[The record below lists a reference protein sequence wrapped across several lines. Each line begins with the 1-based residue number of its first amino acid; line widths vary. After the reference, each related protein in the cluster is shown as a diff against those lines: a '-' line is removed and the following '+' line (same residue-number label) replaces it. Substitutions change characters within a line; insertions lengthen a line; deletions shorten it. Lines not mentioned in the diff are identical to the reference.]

1 MCIPNKID
9 EVPSNL
15 PQRIGKSV
23 IIHIF
28 LVKSKING
36 IAQYGQQVQ
45 TKVFLLDRLGNAHE
59 IDPTN

>member
-1 MCIPNKID
+1 MENVTDMTDIYI
-9 EVPSNL
+9 L
-15 PQRIGKSV
+15 
-23 IIHIF
+23 
-28 LVKSKING
+28 LVKNKING